1 MSKFKLL
8 DVCLGLMESQGESF
22 STGVTLFV
30 HGVTISGELIHPVLY
45 LRGMSEL
52 LEAQANE
59 EDQGPNYSNVFGK
72 CLREFIDLK
81 TKTSTLSSDEEDD
94 DDKKERKAIYL
105 KDITLW
111 NLQPGFQIRRSFLAL
126 DLESVDGFIWGK
138 PTMDECA

>member
-8 DVCLGLMESQGESF
+8 NVCLGLMESQGESF

-30 HGVTISGELIHPVLY
+30 HGVTISGDLIHPVSY

-52 LEAQANE
+52 LEAQTDGE
-59 EDQGPNYSNVFGK
+59 GQKPNCSNVIGK
-72 CLREFIDLK
+72 CLREFIDSNAR
-81 TKTSTLSSDEEDD
+81 TSARSSDEGDNDD
-94 DDKKERKAIYL
+94 RREHKAIYL

-138 PTMDECA
+138 PNNDG